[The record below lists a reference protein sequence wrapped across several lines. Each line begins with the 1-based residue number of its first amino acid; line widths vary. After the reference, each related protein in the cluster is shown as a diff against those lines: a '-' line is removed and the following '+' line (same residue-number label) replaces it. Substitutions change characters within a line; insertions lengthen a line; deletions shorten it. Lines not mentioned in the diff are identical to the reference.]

1 MANTPKKH
9 DSQSVH
15 AFLSNYFTASDLCS
29 DHPQVDDIFSGAL
42 ALKTAGNTA
51 TRSLSRSALF
61 HILQRCPV
69 ITVAAAGAATNS
81 RYAQSTLEVY
91 AAAAR
96 VASNA
101 IAGLIR
107 TPTEG
112 APKGLTVKQEQEL
125 IDAGYHAELQALGL
139 V

>member
-9 DSQSVH
+9 DNHNVH
-15 AFLSNYFTASDLCS
+15 AFLSNYFTASDLCR
-29 DHPQVDDIFSGAL
+29 DHPRIDDIFSGAL

-96 VASNA
+96 VASKA
-101 IAGLIR
+101 IGGFIN
-107 TPTEG
+107 G
-112 APKGLTVKQEQEL
+112 APRGLTIKQEQEL
-125 IDAGYHAELQALGL
+125 LDAGYHAELAALGL